1 MSEVCQVKIQLL
13 GKLQEK
19 SLTRS
24 KNIVKVT

>member
-13 GKLQEK
+13 EKLPEK

-24 KNIVKVT
+24 TKIAEVT